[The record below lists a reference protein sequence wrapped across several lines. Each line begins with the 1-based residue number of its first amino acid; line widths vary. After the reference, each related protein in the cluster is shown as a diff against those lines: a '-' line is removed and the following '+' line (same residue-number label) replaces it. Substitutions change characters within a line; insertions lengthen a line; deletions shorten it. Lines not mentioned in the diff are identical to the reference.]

1 MISPQWRLN
10 LAALFFFMLIQVVV
24 PLIPRYAL
32 VIGAS
37 PFMIGLAVSSISIT
51 AIFFRPVF
59 GVLSDRRSRSR
70 LMMMGLIFGSV
81 SYSILFFSRDIT
93 TIMVARLIEGCAV
106 ASFVPSSMASA
117 VDHAPEGK
125 VGEALGWRAMMT
137 GIGFT
142 VGPSLG
148 GFLSEIFGYVVTFGI
163 TSVLLLTV
171 IPLVVFKGAERHP
184 PTTGISLKGFK
195 EKHFILALISL
206 IIYAMAWMGLL
217 TFLSAYLKLL
227 NYGDLEIGFFVSIQ
241 ALSSLALRVFAGRAS
256 DRYPETMTFMGLL
269 VISLSFFAIYMIQV
283 PPFLYIASVIFGIGV
298 GIFLPGSQTLALA
311 KAPAGSRG
319 FLASVYLMGFD
330 IGNLSGPIL
339 LGIVVQVTGIY
350 QNAFAIAP
358 VLTFIAALV
367 VLLPVIIAKRNPK
380 T

>member
-1 MISPQWRLN
+1 MMSPQWRLN
-10 LAALFFFMLIQVVV
+10 LAALLFFTLVQVVV

-51 AIFFRPVF
+51 AIFFRPLF

-70 LMMMGLIFGSV
+70 LMMMGLVFGSV
-81 SYSILFFSRDIT
+81 AYAILFFSHDIT
-93 TIMVARLIEGCAV
+93 TIMVARLIEGFAV

-142 VGPSLG
+142 IGPALG

-163 TSVLLLTV
+163 TSVLLLMV
-171 IPLVVFKGAERHP
+171 IPLVVFKGSERQP
-184 PTTGISLKGFK
+184 PTAGISFKGFK
-195 EKHFILALISL
+195 ERTFLLALLSM

-227 NYGDLEIGFFVSIQ
+227 GYGDLEIGLFVSIQ
-241 ALSSLALRVFAGRAS
+241 ALSSLALRVLAGRAS
-256 DRYPETMTFMGLL
+256 DRYPATMAYMGLFI
-269 VISLSFFAIYMIQV
+269 ISLSFFIVYMVQV
-283 PPFLYIASVIFGIGV
+283 PPLLYIASAIFGLGV
-298 GIFLPGSQTLALA
+298 GLYLPGSQTLALG
-311 KAPAGSRG
+311 KSPPGNRG
-319 FLASVYLMGFD
+319 FLASVYLMGYD
-330 IGNLSGPIL
+330 IGNLSGPII
-339 LGIVVQVTGIY
+339 LGIVVQFTGVY
-350 QNAFAIAP
+350 QNAFFLAP
-358 VLTFIAALV
+358 ILTFMAAVVILV
-367 VLLPVIIAKRNPK
+367 PSRFARKPK

>member
-10 LAALFFFMLIQVVV
+10 LAALLFFMLIQVVV

-81 SYSILFFSRDIT
+81 SYSILFLSRDIT
-93 TIMVARLIEGCAV
+93 TIMVARLIEGFAV

-227 NYGDLEIGFFVSIQ
+227 NYGDLEIGLFVSIQ

-269 VISLSFFAIYMIQV
+269 VISLSFFTIYMIQV

-330 IGNLSGPIL
+330 IGNLSGPII

-358 VLTFIAALV
+358 ILTFIAALV
-367 VLLPVIIAKRNPK
+367 VLLPVIFTKRYPK

>member
-1 MISPQWRLN
+1 

-51 AIFFRPVF
+51 AIFFRPLF
-59 GVLSDRRSRSR
+59 GVLSDRRSRSH
-70 LMMMGLIFGSV
+70 LMMMGLVFASV
-81 SYSILFFSRDIT
+81 AYAILFFSRDIY
-93 TIMVARLIEGCAV
+93 TIMVARLIEGFAV

-125 VGEALGWRAMMT
+125 IGEALGWRAMMT

-163 TSVLLLTV
+163 TSVLLLMV
-171 IPLVVFKGAERHP
+171 IPLVMFKGAERHP
-184 PTTGISLKGFK
+184 STTGISLKGFK
-195 EKHFILALISL
+195 ERNFLLALISM

-227 NYGDLEIGFFVSIQ
+227 GYGDLEIGLFVSIQ
-241 ALSSLALRVFAGRAS
+241 ALASLALRVLAGRAS
-256 DRYPETMTFMGLL
+256 DRYPETMTFTGLL
-269 VISLSFFAIYMIQV
+269 VISLSFFAVYMIQV
-283 PPFLYIASVIFGIGV
+283 PPYLYVASVIFGIGV
-298 GIFLPGSQTLALA
+298 GLFLPGSQTLALA
-311 KAPAGSRG
+311 KSPPSNRG
-319 FLASVYLMGFD
+319 FLAGIYLMGYD
-330 IGNLSGPIL
+330 IGNLSGPVI
-339 LGIVVQVTGIY
+339 LGIVVQATGIY

-358 VLTFIAALV
+358 FLTLVAALV
-367 VLLPVIIAKRNPK
+367 VFLPVKFAKRNK

>member
-32 VIGAS
+32 EIGAS

-51 AIFFRPVF
+51 AIFFRPLF

-70 LMMMGLIFGSV
+70 LMMMGLVFGSV
-81 SYSILFFSRDIT
+81 AYAILFLSRDIT
-93 TIMVARLIEGCAV
+93 TIMVARLIEGFAV

-125 VGEALGWRAMMT
+125 IGEALGWRAMMT

-148 GFLSEIFGYVVTFGI
+148 GFLSELFGYVVTFGI
-163 TSVLLLTV
+163 TSVLLLMV

-184 PTTGISLKGFK
+184 PTSGISLKGFK
-195 EKHFILALISL
+195 ERTFLLALISM

-227 NYGDLEIGFFVSIQ
+227 HYGDLEIGLFVSIQ
-241 ALSSLALRVFAGRAS
+241 ALSSLALRVLAGRAS
-256 DRYPETMTFMGLL
+256 DRYPETMTFVGLL
-269 VISLSFFAIYMIQV
+269 IISLSFFAVYMIQV
-283 PPFLYIASVIFGIGV
+283 PPYLYVASVVFGIGV

-311 KAPAGSRG
+311 KSPPSNRG
-319 FLASVYLMGFD
+319 FLAGIYLMGYD
-330 IGNLSGPIL
+330 VGNLSGPII
-339 LGIVVQVTGIY
+339 LGIVVQTTGLY
-350 QNAFAIAP
+350 QNAFMIAP
-358 VLTFIAALV
+358 ILTFVAALV
-367 VLLPVIIAKRNPK
+367 VLLPVILAKRNK